1 MTMKHYR
8 TDGIV
13 VSMHNKGSLMT
24 NPSHEAHVQALMTK
38 PSHDQAP
45 HDQVLS

>member
-38 PSHDQAP
+38 PLMTKPLMTKPS
-45 HDQVLS
+45 